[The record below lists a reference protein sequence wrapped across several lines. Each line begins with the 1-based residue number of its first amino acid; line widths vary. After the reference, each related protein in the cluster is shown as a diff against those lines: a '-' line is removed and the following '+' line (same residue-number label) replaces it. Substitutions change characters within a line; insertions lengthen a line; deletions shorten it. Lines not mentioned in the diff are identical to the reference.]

1 LQEKYEAAAKEKDF
15 TRLVVY
21 AGTGVGLV
29 RRKQKLAEI
38 LDELEKQFTLKVKAM
53 NEKLRSL

>member
-1 LQEKYEAAAKEKDF
+1 MQEKYEAALKEKDF
-15 TRLVVY
+15 SRLVVY

-29 RRKQKLAEI
+29 RNKQRLVDI
-38 LDELEKQFTLKVKAM
+38 LDELEKQFTLKVNAM